1 MNQSTIIKDPIFTK
15 SFNINFAINF
25 FVYLCMYLLIVVI
38 ASYSK
43 SEYHASDSVAGLV
56 VGLFIVGSLIGRF
69 VTGKYVNRFGPKKIL
84 IFGLICLVVTQL
96 LYFIPGSVWF
106 LMMVRLLNGLAT
118 AVATTATGTIAA
130 YITPPTRKSE
140 GISLFSLSLV

>member
-69 VTGKYVNRFGPKKIL
+69 VTGKYVNRFGPKNSH
-84 IFGLICLVVTQL
+84 FGLICLVVTQL
-96 LYFIPGSVWF
+96 LYFYTWF
-106 LMMVRLLNGLAT
+106 CLVLNDGAFTERLSNSGCYNCYRNNSSIYY
-118 AVATTATGTIAA
+118 TTYTQ
-130 YITPPTRKSE
+130 K
-140 GISLFSLSLV
+140 

>member
-1 MNQSTIIKDPIFTK
+1 
-15 SFNINFAINF
+15 
-25 FVYLCMYLLIVVI
+25 MYLLIVVI

-69 VTGKYVNRFGPKKIL
+69 VTGKYVNRFGPKNSH
-84 IFGLICLVVTQL
+84 FGLICLVVTQL

-106 LMMVRLLNGLAT
+106 LMMVRLMNGLAT
-118 AVATTATGTIAA
+118 AVATTDRNNSSIYYTT
-130 YITPPTRKSE
+130 TRKSE
-140 GISLFSLSLV
+140 GISLFSLSLCWEPLLAHFWYVIDEFFLSIFYLLFV

>member
-69 VTGKYVNRFGPKKIL
+69 VTGKYVNRFGPKKFSFWFNMFSSNTATL
-84 IFGLICLVVTQL
+84 FYTWFCLVLNDGAFTERLSNSGCYNCYRNNSSIYYTTYTQ
-96 LYFIPGSVWF
+96 
-106 LMMVRLLNGLAT
+106 
-118 AVATTATGTIAA
+118 
-130 YITPPTRKSE
+130 K
-140 GISLFSLSLV
+140 